1 MCKAEGQQT
10 DVSLGGARVVTA
22 GVKPVPAL
30 TLHQLPGAQAGW
42 DQFLQLHIGI
52 LRSLKQNLCCERSLQ
67 GPLGAQSMG
76 SCARVS
82 HKCQAPNCSP
92 VWASLRSDLLQ
103 SRALL
108 LIHIHPDSLY

>member
-52 LRSLKQNLCCERSLQ
+52 LRSLKQKVLRKEFTGSPWSPEHGFMCQ
-67 GPLGAQSMG
+67 GFPQVSG
-76 SCARVS
+76 S
-82 HKCQAPNCSP
+82 Q
-92 VWASLRSDLLQ
+92 L
-103 SRALL
+103 
-108 LIHIHPDSLY
+108 